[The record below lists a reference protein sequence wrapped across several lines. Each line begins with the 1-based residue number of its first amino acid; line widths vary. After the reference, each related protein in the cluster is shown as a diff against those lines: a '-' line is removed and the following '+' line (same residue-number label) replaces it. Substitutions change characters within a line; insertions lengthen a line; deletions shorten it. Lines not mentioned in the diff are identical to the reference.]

1 MSLTGIATDWGQTLL
16 QQPTLS
22 VPDVRSW
29 RANVRYAGHALYV
42 LLAHTR
48 RPLGSTRNSFGDDYP
63 MVTAL
68 YESYQAQQ
76 QQQQVFAQLRGDGV
90 MNAADE
96 LPVHH

>member
-1 MSLTGIATDWGQTLL
+1 MSLTGIATDWGQRLL
-16 QQPTLS
+16 LQPTLS

-29 RANVRYAGHALYV
+29 RAHVRYAGHALFM

-48 RPLGSTRNSFGDDYP
+48 RPPGSTRSTFGDDYP
-63 MVTAL
+63 MITAL

-90 MNAADE
+90 VTAADE
-96 LPVHH
+96 RPVHH